1 MLLGSGPVTK
11 HYFFV
16 PGLLLPTSGPE
27 DLLSMH
33 VGFVVV
39 VVVFCVAVLVA
50 EPRPVADGQEAG
62 RSWMHSALH
71 TCMHTDWVEGSW

>member
-1 MLLGSGPVTK
+1 
-11 HYFFV
+11 
-16 PGLLLPTSGPE
+16 
-27 DLLSMH
+27 MH
-33 VGFVVV
+33 VSFAVV